1 MRKITLLMMAMAA
14 MSALAGTCRWTGAGG
29 ATTIDFNGVHAIS
42 NLITTGTSHLTLAGL
57 AVRHG
62 PCLHGHGHHAPFPL
76 IPSKKGSHNDNDLP
90 KV

>member
-42 NLITTGTSHLTLAGL
+42 NLITTGTSIFRSRVSLFDADRVFMAKGTL
-57 AVRHG
+57 
-62 PCLHGHGHHAPFPL
+62 LHFH
-76 IPSKKGSHNDNDLP
+76 
-90 KV
+90 